1 MENKDIAASLGYK
14 LANSEEKTEEKVSEV
29 KEEAVEEKKETP
41 SAEETKEPAESS
53 LDIKEED
60 NTSTEETT
68 EEVVSQDFDTMLS
81 ERFEGKY
88 KSIEELKDALE
99 AKPETKEEQKYEDE
113 RLNTLLEFMN
123 KGGRMEDFL
132 STQLTNYDEMSD
144 IDLIKAEMKAL
155 DSDLTDEDIN
165 LLFSDRYKLDEEEFE
180 EDQIK
185 LSKLKLRRDAKEAKR
200 KLVEEQKKYLVPEQK
215 EEVKQEAPKEEPKV
229 EDEMLSKQELEK
241 RNQQWIQTVNEAT
254 SKSEPIKFNLND
266 NGQSFDYT
274 VNEESMSKVK
284 VDMSDL
290 SKFWNRYIKED
301 GTNDIE
307 KLKKDFIIL
316 NNYENIL
323 KAAYSQF
330 RSDGREDV
338 LKDIKNPSFDPSSK
352 STAENKKS
360 LYSQIYDAWS
370 KGN

>member
-123 KGGRMEDFL
+123 NGGRMEDFL

-180 EDQIK
+180 EDLMQKK
-185 LSKLKLRRDAKEAKR
+185 LSVNLLK
-200 KLVEEQKKYLVPEQK
+200 
-215 EEVKQEAPKEEPKV
+215 
-229 EDEMLSKQELEK
+229 S
-241 RNQQWIQTVNEAT
+241 
-254 SKSEPIKFNLND
+254 
-266 NGQSFDYT
+266 
-274 VNEESMSKVK
+274 
-284 VDMSDL
+284 
-290 SKFWNRYIKED
+290 
-301 GTNDIE
+301 
-307 KLKKDFIIL
+307 
-316 NNYENIL
+316 
-323 KAAYSQF
+323 
-330 RSDGREDV
+330 
-338 LKDIKNPSFDPSSK
+338 
-352 STAENKKS
+352 KKS
-360 LYSQIYDAWS
+360 I
-370 KGN
+370 